1 MPITSQPSALSPS
14 RTAVSRP
21 RIARRALAALC
32 AMGMLMAGPASAQQ
46 AESPLTAAEET
57 ALRRDA
63 NFLLLSMA
71 EDLAEEDGA
80 RALALAARLRTMA
93 LEAEA
98 YSAGREAPFEIVDA
112 KIARWLEQA
121 ERAGANDTVVIALT
135 LPLLRAIDPQRHA
148 DAVRRWRD
156 AEPDNLAPLLH
167 AGLSGEALLEAA
179 RGTVR
184 SQDHFFE
191 IVRLTAQV
199 VERPRSGPVAR
210 VLQRVARPAGEGGR
224 ATYAATLG
232 TRIASAN
239 LPQYAELTRPC
250 RGAEGMR
257 RLQCRHIGE
266 VLSTRGGTLMERLV
280 GVSLLRDTAEDD
292 AQRAQ
297 AAALRRR
304 YDWLIARN
312 AELSGRDLEDH
323 AARLLAQVGKAPPS
337 SEVEMLERL
346 LLDLGIPSEPPAGW
360 RADNDPALRP
370 ER

>member
-1 MPITSQPSALSPS
+1 MSESSLPPVLSSS
-14 RTAVSRP
+14 RTLGLQHRLAGS
-21 RIARRALAALC
+21 ALAALC
-32 AMGMLMAGPASAQQ
+32 AAALCMAAPAMAQE
-46 AESPLTAAEET
+46 AERPLSAAEET

-71 EDLAEEDGA
+71 EDLAEEDGP

-98 YSAGREAPFEIVDA
+98 YNAGRGPPFEIVDA

-121 ERAGANDTVVIALT
+121 ERAGADDPVVIALIM
-135 LPLLRAIDPQRHA
+135 PLLRAIDPQRHA

-156 AEPDNLAPLLH
+156 AEPDNLVPLLH
-167 AGLSGEALLEAA
+167 ADLSADALLEAA
-179 RGTVR
+179 RGTIR

-191 IVRLTAQV
+191 IMRLTAQV

-210 VLQRVARPAGEGGR
+210 VLQRVSQPAGEGGR

-239 LPQYAELTRPC
+239 LPQYAGLTQAC
-250 RGAEGMR
+250 RAPEGLR
-257 RLQCRHIGE
+257 RLQCRHIAE
-266 VLSTRGGTLMERLV
+266 VLTTRGGTLIEHLV

-312 AELSGRDLEDH
+312 AELSGRNLEDH
-323 AARLLAQVGKAPPS
+323 AARLLAQVGKAPQS
-337 SEVEMLERL
+337 SEVEMLAQL
-346 LLDLGIPSEPPAGW
+346 LLDLGIASEPPAGW